1 MGYPSTILIAAL
13 LSSAALMAQISL
25 HGTAALFTVGPVSE
39 SCPVDFFVS
48 RISAPAVMVAKEG
61 KSSHSGPGLKM
72 NLAGS
77 DASEVVRA
85 TVIVY
90 GSSKQTRL
98 APATINPDADM
109 TETFELRSDAGAQ
122 SLLHSA
128 VWLKKMSA
136 VSWVDLTKIEYAD
149 GSVWHASSISQ
160 CRAAPSMFVLV
171 DAVAARK
178 KLKQQKR

>member
-1 MGYPSTILIAAL
+1 MRYPSTILIAAL
-13 LSSAALMAQISL
+13 LSSAALMAQISPR
-25 HGTAALFTVGPVSE
+25 GTTALFTVGPVSE

-48 RISAPAVMVAKEG
+48 RISAPAVMVAKED

-77 DASEVVRA
+77 GASEVVKA

-90 GSSKQTRL
+90 GSSKQARL
-98 APATINPDADM
+98 TPATANPNADM
-109 TETFELRSDAGAQ
+109 TETFELRSDARAR
-122 SLLHSA
+122 SLLHSS

-160 CRAAPSMFVLV
+160 CRAAPSMLVLV
-171 DAVAARK
+171 NAVAASK
-178 KLKQQKR
+178 N